1 MNPVYSGRGRPP
13 NAVRNAWAA
22 ERKLSTCIPP
32 RPDEEILTDLL
43 ERFGIL
49 SVLTRGAIDGNIRSS
64 IITGGPG
71 TGKSY
76 WTETMLKEAH
86 ETRNIKYDIISGMIT
101 PINLYKTAYELRHK
115 GSVMVIDDADKLLGN
130 EDGLN
135 LLKAL
140 CDTSDVRTIS
150 YLAESPSL
158 KEAGIPNRHVF
169 DAAVMVISNV
179 NFQTIVDEG
188 RSKIAPHLEAMLS
201 RSMCL
206 DLRLDS
212 RHEIGVWVKH
222 VVTTEKIFEREGLT
236 QQQGDAIIN
245 FISVHQDNLKELS
258 LRTPKKIAQL
268 MKTSSN
274 WESLAKI
281 LLTK

>member
-1 MNPVYSGRGRPP
+1 MTPVYSGRGRPP
-13 NAVRNAWAA
+13 NAVREAWAA
-22 ERKLSTCIPP
+22 ERKLSASLPP

-71 TGKSY
+71 TGKTHT
-76 WTETMLKEAH
+76 TEAILKKAH
-86 ETRNIKYDIISGMIT
+86 EARNIKYDIISGMIT
-101 PINLYKTAYELRHK
+101 PINLYKTAYDLRQK

-158 KEAGIPNRHVF
+158 KEAGIPNRFDF

-188 RSKIAPHLEAMLS
+188 RNKIAPHLEAMLS

-236 QQQGDAIIN
+236 QEQGDAIIN